1 MTQVRAG
8 MISNISVQQI
18 IPREDL
24 KARKF
29 EAVSLLYVRNK
40 IRSLSVGGQYAASS
54 FCGIDENSFKLMKW
68 DIEESTRETPVM
80 PVQALKAQR
89 N

>member
-1 MTQVRAG
+1 MKGR
-8 MISNISVQQI
+8 M
-18 IPREDL
+18 
-24 KARKF
+24 F

-40 IRSLSVGGQYAASS
+40 IRSLSVSGQYAASS
-54 FCGIDENSFKLMKW
+54 FCRIDENSFKLLKW
-68 DIEESTRETPVM
+68 DTGESARETPVM